1 MLREMSK
8 QCLRWISITSKKN
21 APTYHKNGET
31 MKYRS
36 YIPRL
41 CGLPIY
47 LILNILLNLLLLLEN
62 LENPLADIL
71 PNLVFSFCFLC
82 FFLIFHLKY
91 QGPLAKTILRRVV
104 IFFFFMGKVFFTNT
118 KLLIEITQKPEK
130 IYFKTLVFLF
140 ESQTLVGILRPI
152 TRLYLA
158 IAGLGY
164 ILLNIWIY
172 RGYDLFTV
180 LYGLLSYFTAIL
192 LILSGLIEPKKNK
205 KLTQQQKGKNKAI
218 VIKSNNNQKA
228 QVKKTQDSNSLIE
241 NAALK
246 AKAPGKMTAEYSSL
260 GDNSAMEVL
269 EKIRESIL
277 VIETIENKVRLT
289 NKGFDSLCQS
299 KGVLEPL
306 KLLEN
311 AIYQSKEGKE
321 VGFIE
326 VLIDFKEK
334 MLDPLHDA
342 KKLNRKILIKKFN
355 SEDSKSERL
364 KMKLV
369 PIKLNQEDCILIL
382 ISKTKQNKNVE
393 NPEINN
399 QIKEL
404 QNNVNSLLKNLEILT
419 LNIVKFIR
427 IDSFELIDIC
437 HPLTESLSAPIRPLT
452 AEILTFKFRIF
463 EIHCMNCLDFT
474 SFNRNHFLLGFKNL
488 SPKFFL
494 GEIYQIFKSVVSAYG
509 KHLEINFDEL
519 TPDFFQTDYKR
530 LKQTLVILLN
540 RALKTKGSKI
550 VRLLAQSFQL
560 DGHVIIRFT
569 VEDPEISAMEL
580 LKAQN
585 FKDASQ
591 NEWKSLD
598 LDLVM
603 VQLFAS
609 QLGIDPLK
617 LGMKNSPGGI
627 TFLVL
632 DKSQQSKFDLPKLPI
647 DFTVNKISQFAKSYS
662 GTEPK
667 NLELLK
673 KNSVTCLE
681 AHESFRNPSG
691 KFLSENNY
699 RFIDDIEPRNQEP
712 ALVLLVEPDFIQA
725 FALESALLSS
735 GLQILRAENNKKALE
750 LVQSKPDEI
759 KLAIGRVK
767 VISESVKELAR
778 RGIKTL
784 GIGREE
790 EKEEVNEKGFKEVIE
805 RTETLTRVVRRW
817 LS

>member
-1 MLREMSK
+1 MMREMSK
-8 QCLRWISITSKKN
+8 QCLRWISITNKKN
-21 APTYHKNGET
+21 AATYHKNGET
-31 MKYRS
+31 VRYKS

-41 CGLPIY
+41 YGLPIY
-47 LILNILLNLLLLLEN
+47 LILNILLNLLLLLEG
-62 LENPLADIL
+62 LENTLADIL
-71 PNLVFSFCFLC
+71 PNLVFTFSFLC

-91 QGPLAKTILRRVV
+91 QGTLSKKILRRVV
-104 IFFFFMGKVFFTNT
+104 ICFLLMETAFFTNT

-192 LILSGLIEPKKNK
+192 LILSGLIEPKTMK

-218 VIKSNNNQKA
+218 VIKSNNNKKIHA
-228 QVKKTQDSNSLIE
+228 KKTQDSNSLFDA
-241 NAALK
+241 AALK

-260 GDNSAMEVL
+260 VDNSAMEVL

-277 VIETIENKVRLT
+277 VIETVENKVRLT

-299 KGVLEPL
+299 KGVFEPL

-321 VGFIE
+321 VGFID
-326 VLIDFKEK
+326 VLIEFKEK
-334 MLDPLHDA
+334 MLDPLYDV
-342 KKLNRKILIKKFN
+342 KKLKMKRLIKKFN
-355 SEDSKSERL
+355 QEDSQSEKL

-369 PIKLNQEDCILIL
+369 PLKLNQEDCILIL
-382 ISKTKQNKNVE
+382 ISRTKQKME
-393 NPEINN
+393 NPENNN

-419 LNIVKFIR
+419 LAIVKFIR
-427 IDSFELIDIC
+427 IDSLELIDIC
-437 HPLTESLSAPIRPLT
+437 HPLTESLRAPIRPLT

-463 EIHCMNCLDFT
+463 EAHFMNCLDFT
-474 SFNRNHFLLGFKNL
+474 SFVRNHFILGFQNL

-494 GEIYQIFKSVVSAYG
+494 GEIYQIFKPVVSAYG
-509 KHLEINFDEL
+509 KNFEINLDES

-530 LKQTLVILLN
+530 LKQALVILLN
-540 RALKTKGSKI
+540 RALKTKGSQI

-569 VEDPEISAMEL
+569 VEDPEISSMEL
-580 LKAQN
+580 LKAQT

-598 LDLVM
+598 LDLVT
-603 VQLFAS
+603 VQLFVS

-617 LGMKNSPGGI
+617 LGLKTSPGGI
-627 TFLVL
+627 AFLVL
-632 DKSQQSKFDLPKLPI
+632 DKSQQSKSDLPKLPA
-647 DFTVNKISQFAKSYS
+647 DFTINKISQFAKSYS

-667 NLELLK
+667 NFELQK

-681 AHESFRNPSG
+681 VHESFRNPSG

-699 RFIDDIEPRNQEP
+699 RFIDDIEPRNLES
-712 ALVLLVEPDFIQA
+712 ALILFMEPDFIQA

-735 GLQILRAENNKKALE
+735 GLQVLRAENNKKALE

-759 KLAIGRVK
+759 RLAIGRVK
-767 VISESVKELAR
+767 VINRETVKELAK

-790 EKEEVNEKGFKEVIE
+790 EKEEGSEKGFKEVIE
-805 RTETLTRVVRRW
+805 RTETLTRFVRRW